1 DSCDLTRCVNSRS
14 EAHSLAS
21 ASPPKPCVKCE
32 VLHTLTGGSRANVMM
47 RQQQWKGDMR
57 LILAATGIVLCM
69 AVRLPASAKQ
79 LWVFRTQLS
88 GEWLSDDG
96 GTYRVRRNAGN
107 VIWWV
112 GESSDGGRT
121 FTNVFK
127 GIYDPRTNL
136 ITGDWSDVRTN
147 FGRIGSGS
155 LT

>member
-1 DSCDLTRCVNSRS
+1 MV
-14 EAHSLAS
+14 
-21 ASPPKPCVKCE
+21 
-32 VLHTLTGGSRANVMM
+32 
-47 RQQQWKGDMR
+47 RQQQWEEDMR
-57 LILAATGIVLCM
+57 LLLAATGVGLSLAIMLPTNAKALC
-69 AVRLPASAKQ
+69 VSRS
-79 LWVFRTQLS
+79 QLS

-155 LT
+155 LTLQLDGTISPTPPNPPSHVNGFHKVGGTGDGFGGTRWFFHCEDN